1 MMKMTPRIAG
11 AAVSLGLVA
20 VAVAAAII
28 GFGYGVIDDGRIAG
42 GFLPVVAATVVI
54 ITGLFDAFS
63 RLRVKSAT
71 TEEPGDALDIFG
83 RNQKTRDRQLVIV
96 VFMVAGGLLL
106 IDVVGFLAAF
116 ALLILTISLFVEK
129 KKPMTTI
136 LVTAGTIL
144 GTYLVFDV
152 FLEVPLPLGIFGR

>member
-54 ITGLFDAFS
+54 ITGLFDIWG
-63 RLRVKSAT
+63 RLKVREEKVDETRV
-71 TEEPGDALDIFG
+71 ELDIFG
-83 RNQKTRDRQLVIV
+83 RNQKTRDRQLIV
-96 VFMVAGGLLL
+96 VIFMVLGGLLL
-106 IDVVGFLAAF
+106 IDVIGFLGAF
-116 ALLILTISLFVEK
+116 AVLIIAISLFVEK
-129 KKPMTTI
+129 KKPVTTI

-144 GTYLVFDV
+144 FTYLVFDV

>member
-54 ITGLFDAFS
+54 ITGLFDIWG
-63 RLRVKSAT
+63 RLKVGEEKVDETRV
-71 TEEPGDALDIFG
+71 ELDIFG
-83 RNQKTRDRQLVIV
+83 RNQKTRDRQLIV
-96 VFMVAGGLLL
+96 VIFMVLGGLLL
-106 IDVVGFLAAF
+106 IDVIGFLGAF
-116 ALLILTISLFVEK
+116 AVLIIAISLFVEK
-129 KKPMTTI
+129 KKPVTTI

-144 GTYLVFDV
+144 FTYLVFDV

>member
-54 ITGLFDAFS
+54 ITGLFDIWG
-63 RLRVKSAT
+63 RLKVKEEKVDETRV
-71 TEEPGDALDIFG
+71 ELDIFG
-83 RNQKTRDRQLVIV
+83 RNQKTRDRQLIV
-96 VFMVAGGLLL
+96 VIFMVLGGLLL
-106 IDVVGFLAAF
+106 IDVIGFLGAF
-116 ALLILTISLFVEK
+116 AVLIIAISLFVEK
-129 KKPMTTI
+129 KKPVTTI

-144 GTYLVFDV
+144 FTYLVFDV